1 MKILWWFGECE
12 GCTKYIRDPKS
23 EFEEKEGL
31 VEKSLSCALRDKCAA
46 KRNERNK
53 KKEINYIESIERRT
67 FDMNC
72 PECNKVTKVIDSR
85 RADHEVH
92 RKRECLSCG
101 FQFFTTEVQ
110 TDSEGINKCY
120 RSMRPKKKNK
130 SDLAAEQGDQA
141 ESSRIRKLVLA
152 LEKMILDTRV
162 EKCVGRTKQID
173 LPDIYPS
180 NEIFI
185 AEVTNAMKYRIPL
198 IVADEVASLY
208 RPIMKFM
215 QADIKIIGIK
225 SIARKINRDAVIGMG
240 TERKTLFGS
249 STVIKGTGV
258 DMEAAKKVLRDINI
272 VGFE

>member
-1 MKILWWFGECE
+1 
-12 GCTKYIRDPKS
+12 
-23 EFEEKEGL
+23 
-31 VEKSLSCALRDKCAA
+31 
-46 KRNERNK
+46 
-53 KKEINYIESIERRT
+53 
-67 FDMNC
+67 MNC
-72 PECNKVTKVIDSR
+72 PKCNEATKVIDSR

-110 TDSEGINKCY
+110 TDSKGINKCY

-130 SDLAAEQGDQA
+130 SDLAAERGDQA
-141 ESSRIRKLVLA
+141 ESSRIRKLILD
-152 LEKMILDTRV
+152 LEKIILETRL
-162 EKCVGRTKQID
+162 EKCVGQTKQID
-173 LPDIYPS
+173 LPDAYPS

-208 RPIMKFM
+208 RPIIKFM
-215 QADIKIIGIK
+215 QADIKVIGIK

-249 STVIKGTGV
+249 STAIKGTGI